1 MTLSYA
7 SIIRGV
13 LNYLVVEAMKTY
25 MAKKEEV
32 DEKWWLV
39 DAQGQVLGRLA
50 SRIAHILQGKHK
62 PTYTPHLDT
71 GDFVVVINA
80 EKIVLTGK
88 KPAQKKYKHYSGY
101 PGGLKEVP
109 AEELLKR
116 KPTQVLRLAVRR
128 MLPKN
133 KLGRKMLTKLKIY
146 AGGEHPHQAQTPE
159 PLNLE

>member
-1 MTLSYA
+1 
-7 SIIRGV
+7 
-13 LNYLVVEAMKTY
+13 

-32 DEKWWLV
+32 EHKWWLV

-50 SRIAHILQGKHK
+50 SKIAHILQGKHK

-88 KPAQKKYKHYSGY
+88 KLTQKKYKHYSGY

-109 AEELLKR
+109 AEEVLKR
-116 KPTQVLRLAVRR
+116 KPTQLLRLAVRR
-128 MLPKN
+128 MLPKT
-133 KLGRKMLTKLKIY
+133 KLGRKMLTKFKIY
-146 AGGEHPHQAQTPE
+146 AGGEHPHQAQKCE
-159 PLNLE
+159 PLSLE